1 MRIMAIHTEVIG
13 SLPPRKVSCPFAMN
27 AGLPVSI
34 DIAVALAAEP
44 VTRRERDK
52 RSIVKPQFIPVICI
66 MAIETPSQVLR
77 MVKLDLRML
86 FFELPPFSIYFQG
99 GMAATAGIDSLRQ
112 RGRGNREFFLCP
124 LCKGQKIDS

>member
-1 MRIMAIHTEVIG
+1 MRIMAIHTEVIR
-13 SLPPRKVSCPFAMN
+13 SFPPGKVSYPFAMN
-27 AGLPVSI
+27 ARLPVSI

-44 VTRRERDK
+44 VTRRERDE
-52 RSIVKPQFIPVICI
+52 RSIVKSQFIPVICI

-86 FFELPPFSIYFQG
+86 FFELSPLSIYFHG
-99 GMAATAGIDSLRQ
+99 GVALTTGKYPLRHG
-112 RGRGNREFFLCP
+112 GRSNREFFLRP